1 MGCGK
6 PRKTARIPGLWA
18 LIQVISKKRQ
28 CPTAETVQRTVL
40 LMVYIPVSDNRSRY
54 DMRQSY
60 DVTQSYRN
68 YH

>member
-18 LIQVISKKRQ
+18 LIQVLSKKRR
-28 CPTAETVQRTVL
+28 CPTADRVQRTTL
-40 LMVYIPVSDNRSRY
+40 LMVCISLNDDRSRY

-60 DVTQSYRN
+60 DVTQR
-68 YH
+68 